1 MSVGTV
7 ITLIVAVMSSSVLAA
22 AITAF
27 VNSKRNRAQSE
38 TEARAQYT
46 HEFKAII
53 AAHRDQIA
61 DLRAD
66 VETLK
71 AASAQDRERY
81 ERAEDYI
88 DVIVAGVYEGRY
100 PPFPSRTQGQE
111 VL

>member
-1 MSVGTV
+1 MSTGILISV
-7 ITLIVAVMSSSVLAA
+7 IAAVLGSGGLAA
-22 AITAF
+22 IITAH
-27 VNSKRNRAQSE
+27 VNSKRNKAQSE

-46 HEFKAII
+46 DEFRAII
-53 AAHRDQIA
+53 TAHRDQIA

-66 VETLK
+66 VESLK
-71 AASAQDRERY
+71 AASARDRARY
-81 ERAEDYI
+81 ESSEDYI